1 MELKMSFLK
10 KLQSQYIE
18 AATWVK
24 GDKLSAK
31 VQQEILNGYIY
42 RWTKENHARAKALHE
57 KLGSI
62 PTIPLISDAQ
72 WLATHA
78 FKVNKDGSLSKNVR
92 HAMPHYMA
100 D

>member
-1 MELKMSFLK
+1 MSFLK
-10 KLQSQYIE
+10 QLQSQYIE

-31 VQQEILNGYIY
+31 VKQEILNAYIY
-42 RWTKENHARAKALHE
+42 RWTKENHARAKAIYE
-57 KLGSI
+57 NLGSI
-62 PTIPLISDAQ
+62 PTIPLISDAE

-78 FKVNKDGSLSKNVR
+78 FKVNKDGTLTKSVR
-92 HAMPHYMA
+92 HAEPHYLA